1 MDLSRIYPC
10 GVQTFSDIIEE
21 GMVYVDKTALIY
33 KMVKKYKYVFLSRP
47 RRFGKSLLSS
57 TLNSYFSGL
66 KDLFKGLAMEQLEKD
81 WVEYPVLHFDLSTFK
96 NCPLSLFPEKFD
108 LQLEEYEKKY
118 GITNARESAGNRFT
132 QLIEQA
138 ELKTGKKVVIILDEY
153 DAPLLDVLHDKD
165 RLEAVRTVMQ
175 EFYAPIKANS
185 SHIKFAFITGI
196 TKFSQL
202 SIFSTI
208 NNLTNISM
216 DPEFSA
222 ICGISKNEL
231 DTVLKEDIERL
242 AEKNHVSFERMRE
255 LLRENYDGYHFCGD
269 GEDIFNPYSLVRC
282 FASGMIDN
290 YWYSSGTSSYLIRQM
305 QHFKTDVT
313 ELDNMFA
320 FSSSFDR
327 PTEEMSDAL
336 PLLYQSGYLTI
347 KSYDPLTKGYYL
359 SIPNQEV
366 RAGLMENLLPVY
378 SGVSDGKSL
387 GFSAHFYR
395 DLLNGEIDAAMEKMK
410 AYFAS
415 IPYPDGGKDV
425 LADLQKSECYY
436 ETILYVLLSMM
447 NVATFTQVK
456 SCRGRAD
463 AVMFAP
469 TAIFVFEVKINK
481 PASEA
486 LAQIDDKG
494 YMVLYQA
501 DERKLYK
508 IGISFSTKTRTLEDW
523 DFEEVK

>member
-10 GVQTFSDIIEE
+10 GVQTFSDIVER

-57 TLNSYFSGL
+57 TLDSYFSGQ

-81 WVEYPVLHFDLSTFK
+81 WIEYPVLHFDLSTFK
-96 NCPLSLFPEKFD
+96 NCSLSLFPEKFD
-108 LQLEEYEKKY
+108 MQLEDYEKKY
-118 GITNARESAGNRFT
+118 GITNARESAGNRFS

-175 EFYAPIKANS
+175 EFYAPIKANDK
-185 SHIKFAFITGI
+185 HIHFAFITGI

-269 GEDIFNPYSLVRC
+269 GEDMFNPYSLVRC

-290 YWYSSGTSSYLIRQM
+290 YWYSTGTSSYLIRQM

-320 FSSSFDR
+320 FASSFDR

-347 KSYDPLTKGYYL
+347 KNYDPLSKGYYL
-359 SIPNQEV
+359 GIPNQEV

-387 GFSAHFYR
+387 GFAAHFYR
-395 DLLNGEIDAAMEKMK
+395 DLLNGEIDAAMEKMQ

-494 YMVLYQA
+494 YMVPYQE

-508 IGISFSTKTRTLEDW
+508 IGISFSTQTRTLEDW